1 MNRFLGVVPL
11 VLLTSASAICPASGD
26 EGVLKGSQAM
36 GGWQSDKPG
45 IRRHLTPG
53 DLPAISEDVQS
64 YSRVVSRPDGAMP
77 QVPAGFS
84 VEVVASGFNVP
95 RVIRVAP
102 NGDLFLAESGANRVR
117 VLRLASGGSK
127 LSKNEIFASGL
138 RQPYGIAFYPLG
150 PNPQWVYVAN
160 TDSVVRFPYH
170 NDDLAA
176 TGKAEQVIGPIP
188 WVHHWT
194 RDIAFT
200 ADGKRLLLDV
210 GSGSN
215 IALDMFPEPRVPGGL
230 EGWNKTQPLGATW
243 DTEER
248 RANVLSYA
256 PDGTDERVVAT
267 GIRNCTGLTIQPTT
281 GQPWCAVNERDGL
294 GGNTPFDYATAV
306 KENAFYGWPWYYIGN
321 NEDPRHKGARPD
333 LKGEV
338 TVPDV
343 LMQAH
348 SAAMQIVFYEGV
360 QFPAS
365 YKGSAFVT
373 FHGSWDRT
381 PRTGYKVVRLIFDGQ
396 GKPTGEY
403 EDFMT
408 GFVLSDQDV
417 WGRPIGITVARDG
430 SLLVTEDGN
439 GTIWRITYKGNAQ

>member
-1 MNRFLGVVPL
+1 MNQFLGVGSL
-11 VLLTSASAICPASGD
+11 ILLTSASSICLAFGD
-26 EGVLKGSQAM
+26 EAVVLRGSQAM

-53 DLPAISEDVQS
+53 DLPAVSEDALA
-64 YSRVVSRPDGAMP
+64 YSRVVPRPDGAMP

-84 VEVVASGFNVP
+84 VEMVASGFNVP

-117 VLRLASGGSK
+117 VLRLASGDGK
-127 LSKNEIFASGL
+127 PSKNEIFASGL
-138 RQPYGIAFYPLG
+138 RQPYGIAFYPPG
-150 PNPQWVYVAN
+150 PSPQWVYIAN
-160 TDSVVRFPYH
+160 SNSVVRFPYH
-170 NDDLAA
+170 NGDLAA

-215 IALDMFPEPRVPGGL
+215 IALDMFPEPRVTGGL

-248 RANVLSYA
+248 RANVLSYL
-256 PDGTDERVVAT
+256 PDGADERVVST

-281 GQPWCAVNERDGL
+281 GQPWCVVNERDGL
-294 GGNTPFDYATAV
+294 GGNTPFDYATAL
-306 KENAFYGWPWYYIGN
+306 KENAFYGWPWYYIGD
-321 NEDPRHKGARPD
+321 NEDPRHEGARPD
-333 LKGEV
+333 LKGHV
-338 TVPDV
+338 TIPDV

-348 SAAMQIVFYEGV
+348 SAPMQIVFYEGA

-373 FHGSWDRT
+373 LHGSWDRT

-396 GKPTGEY
+396 GSPTGEY
-403 EDFMT
+403 EDFLT
-408 GFVLSDQDV
+408 GFVLSDRDV
-417 WGRPIGITVARDG
+417 WGRPVGITVAQDG

-439 GTIWRITYKGNAQ
+439 GTIWRVTYEE